1 MDPAIQPPMNR
12 KTKYYYAHR
21 DDPAF
26 QQRMKEAK
34 QRYYQKNRES
44 VIQKT
49 LARYY
54 EKKALQPPA
63 WNQASPFIQEWN
75 LRHKMATSSFPK
87 TGLKPK

>member
-1 MDPAIQPPMNR
+1 MDTTQPLNPTATPMNR

-21 DDPAF
+21 DDPIF

-34 QRYYQKNRES
+34 QRYYQKNREA

-54 EKKALQPPA
+54 ANKPTITTIVDELQPV
-63 WNQASPFIQEWN
+63 QAPGN
-75 LRHKMATSSFPK
+75 
-87 TGLKPK
+87 